1 MCSECAVVNLRLT
14 LVSLKVFFSGL
25 HFIKFARGADADSEK
40 QRAQGQHR
48 TERNTGLSNVFLGEE
63 ARLEI
68 EGLS

>member
-1 MCSECAVVNLRLT
+1 MCSCKPPAHPGVPE
-14 LVSLKVFFSGL
+14 VFFSGVHL
-25 HFIKFARGADADSEK
+25 IKFARGADADGGK

-48 TERNTGLSNVFLGEE
+48 TERNPGLSNVFLGEE